1 MNQKILMV
9 AAEND
14 ALPKAKVGGIGDV
27 VRDIPIALAKEGAE
41 VQVVLPDYGHFSIME
56 SASYKGQ
63 YGVRFAGEHHEVALY
78 SLQSDNY
85 PHDKVTYWAI
95 SHPRFVS
102 PCGMKRV
109 YCDDDDAR
117 PFATDASKYAFFCA
131 AVAQVILHNGFGDL
145 DILHLHDWHA
155 AMLLVLREYDPELH
169 ALKEL
174 RTAYTIHN
182 LSLQGVRPF
191 KGDPSSFEEWFPQ
204 LSYSAELICDPR
216 ATHCINPM
224 RAGINLAHKV
234 HAVSPTYA
242 QEITRAS
249 EVEQGIYGGEGLEHD
264 LVHAQEQGR
273 LVGILNGCE
282 YPQDATYIKTPKTR
296 LVPALEEALL
306 NWSSSQPLLE
316 SCHWIAQK
324 RLMHWAR
331 KKDRGML
338 VTSVGRIT
346 EQKVRLFFTLHDGR
360 PVIEHLLDK
369 LDGLGV
375 FILLGSGSDHYQ
387 QQLLSIAGRYANFI
401 YLQGY
406 SFPISELLYNS
417 GDLFLMPSSF
427 EPCGISQ
434 MLSMRAGQPCLVH
447 QVGGLNDTVSDGSVG
462 FSFSG
467 ANIDEQASALI
478 NTFQS
483 ALKLYKKH
491 PTKYAAISKKAA
503 STRFL
508 WADVAREYMEK
519 LYS

>member
-27 VRDIPIALAKEGAE
+27 VRDIPIALAKEGAD
-41 VQVVLPDYGHFSIME
+41 VQVVLPDYGHFSTMHD
-56 SASYKGQ
+56 ASHCGQ
-63 YGVRFAGEHHEVALY
+63 YRVSFAGEQHEVALY
-78 SLQSDNY
+78 RIQSDSH
-85 PHDKVTYWAI
+85 PHDNVTYWALN
-95 SHPRFVS
+95 HPRFLS

-109 YCDDDDAR
+109 YCDDDDTR

-131 AVAQVILHNGFGDL
+131 AVAQVILHHGFGDL
-145 DILHLHDWHA
+145 DVLHLHDWHA
-155 AMLLVLREYDPELH
+155 AMLLVLREYDPELQV
-169 ALKEL
+169 LKGL
-174 RTAYTIHN
+174 QTAYTIHN

-191 KGDPSSFEEWFPQ
+191 EGDPSSFEEWFPQ
-204 LSYSAELICDPR
+204 LPYAPDVICDPR
-216 ATHCINPM
+216 APHCLNPM

-242 QEITRAS
+242 QEITRS
-249 EVEQGIYGGEGLEHD
+249 SLVEQGIYGGEGLEQD
-264 LVHAQEQGR
+264 LIQAKEQGR

-282 YPQDATYIKTPKTR
+282 YPENTTYIKTPKTR

-306 NWSSSQPLLE
+306 YWASRQSELE

-324 RLMHWAR
+324 RLMYWAR

-346 EQKVRLFFTLHDGR
+346 EQKVRLFFTLHEGR
-360 PVIEHLLDK
+360 LVIEHLLDK
-369 LDGLGV
+369 LSGLGV
-375 FILLGSGSDHYQ
+375 FILLGSGSDAYQ
-387 QQLLSIAGRYANFI
+387 QQLLSIAGRYSNFI

-434 MLSMRAGQPCLVH
+434 MLAMRAGQPCLVH
-447 QVGGLNDTVSDGSVG
+447 QVGGLNDTVSNGDVG
-462 FSFSG
+462 FSFTG
-467 ANIDEQASALI
+467 QNIEEQAGAFI
-478 NTFQS
+478 HTFQA

-491 PTKYAAISKKAA
+491 PTKYAAISKKA
-503 STRFL
+503 SLTRFL
-508 WADVAREYMEK
+508 WADVAKEYIAK